1 MKSKRKWS
9 KKVCST
15 ILASALL
22 IAGVVVVNGKADKE
36 AKVDAAV
43 ANATITGEITEKRT
57 KFVKQFSMSD
67 GSFTAATYSMPVHY
81 KKSGKWQEINTTLK
95 KSGKNAYQTKSTDLK
110 IKVSKKANQKSVI
123 SLRRDKMGLSV
134 ALKGKKQKKAK
145 VKISNPKKKVKTDVL
160 NQNQVIYKN
169 VLKNTDVSYD
179 IFPEKIQE
187 IISVRKKR
195 KNKSLSFQIGTSK
208 LNVKVKGKKVYF
220 KTKKGKTKYTRLTT
234 QFTDANGVS
243 TAKGKITYNKKKG
256 ILKVTPNKK
265 WWNSKKR
272 KFPVEIRTTY
282 ITDEHERDVKVGAA
296 YAGAPNSN
304 FGYDKSL
311 LLQANKC
318 VAFTKMTSLAELKQP
333 NVQILNAALHIKNE
347 KTLKMGAGKLFDV
360 GVHKVTQNW
369 SVKKLTYNNRP
380 AYDSIAAV
388 TMGIQKAGNY
398 QCDITEIVKSWY
410 AGEMNYGVALVAD
423 NSNRSYQVKLDRNPY
438 FTVHYEIVGFDGAV
452 ELKENQPVTREVL
465 KTGQENYF
473 YFDGKPGIA
482 YELYTSSNLDTQG
495 ILYDTKKERLDYD
508 DNSGLNENFMLVK
521 SYDGRRYLKV
531 NTKGSSTTGTY
542 TLVLKKR
549 FAIPEPIGKEGQD
562 SYIIQWDTVEKA
574 KEYLVTV
581 YEGKEKIHEVVVKD
595 TSYEYVYT
603 NETAGKTLAFTVTPQ
618 ENKEIKGESSRKIYN
633 RNTGSEWNYTTPMN
647 QTRVMFGSTVCD
659 GKIYVLGGMTEEK
672 KASKSMEMFDVEKR
686 TWTTLSDYPGDVTGI
701 CNMAL
706 VTIGN
711 DIYVLG
717 GQSDDTAA
725 AKILSD
731 VYCYHTGN
739 GKWEKKAAMPQKR
752 TGMVT
757 TVYDGKIYA
766 FARIGTTERVDVYDV
781 TEDKWTSSVKADTS
795 INIQAQTIDGHIY
808 VLREKEEKD
817 SVKAE
822 MYWEEYLPEEEDY
835 DNAGTIC
842 PVDKADR
849 YCHGTV
855 VEGKIYMVKE
865 KETKESLCYDVYLDK
880 WSSLPDMNLCK
891 EKSQLLSVGAALYS
905 VGGTTRDFG
914 LLDVVE
920 KYEREEGPIEKQMDV
935 SKGEIYELQVEAGHC
950 KENTDYLVT
959 LRINPEELAFE
970 KTSSF
975 MSEKEYTKG
984 TNGVQ
989 LVKCSKK
996 DGIIILK
1003 LNGKME
1009 SGETVEACQSIPV
1022 RGLKE
1027 GKTTVK
1033 MQIAY

>member
-1 MKSKRKWS
+1 MRNKRKRS
-9 KKVCST
+9 KKIFCT
-15 ILASALL
+15 IFVGVLL
-22 IAGVVVVNGKADKE
+22 IAGFAVVNE
-36 AKVDAAV
+36 RTEQETRVDAAM
-43 ANATITGEITEKRT
+43 ANATITGEIPEKRT

-81 KKSGKWQEINTTLK
+81 KKGGKWQEINTTLK
-95 KSGKNAYQTKSTDLK
+95 KSGKNTYQTKSTDLK

-123 SLRRDKMGLSV
+123 SLKRDKMGLSV
-134 ALKGKKQKKAK
+134 ALKGKKLKKAK
-145 VKISNPKKKVKTDVL
+145 VKISNPKKKTKTDVL
-160 NQNQVIYKN
+160 NQNQVIYKK

-187 IISVRKKR
+187 IISVKKKR
-195 KNKSLSFQIGTSK
+195 KNKSLSFQIGTNK
-208 LNVKVKGKKVYF
+208 LKVKVKGKKVYF
-220 KTKKGKTKYTRLTT
+220 KTKKGKTRYTRLTT

-243 TAKGKITYNKKKG
+243 TSKGKVSYNKKKG

-304 FGYDKSL
+304 FSYDKSL

-347 KTLKMGAGKLFDV
+347 KTLKLGAGKLFDI
-360 GVHKVTQNW
+360 GVHKVKQNW

-380 AYDSIAAV
+380 AYDSMASA
-388 TMGIQKAGNY
+388 TMGIQKAGSY

-410 AGEMNYGVALVAD
+410 SGEANYGVALAAD
-423 NSNRSYQVKLDRNPY
+423 NSNRSYQAKLDRNPY

-452 ELKENQPVTREVL
+452 ELKEDQPITREVL
-465 KTGQENYF
+465 KAGQENYF
-473 YFDGKPGIA
+473 YFDAEPGIA
-482 YELYTSSNLDTQG
+482 YELYTSSDLDTQG
-495 ILYDTKKERLDYD
+495 ILYDTKKERSDYD
-508 DNSGLNENFMLVK
+508 DNSGTDENFMFVK

-531 NTKGSSTTGTY
+531 TTKGSSATGKY
-542 TLVLKKR
+542 TLMLKKR
-549 FAIPEPIGKEGQD
+549 FARPEPVGKEGQD
-562 SYIIQWDTVEKA
+562 SYIIQWDAVEKA

-581 YEGKEKIHEVVVKD
+581 YDEKGKIHEVVVKD
-595 TSYEYVYT
+595 TSYEYSYT

-618 ENKEIKGESSRKIYN
+618 ENKELKGESSRKIYN
-633 RNTGSEWNYTTPMN
+633 RNMGSKWSYDTPMN
-647 QTRVMFGSTVCD
+647 QTRTMFGSTVCN

-672 KASKSMEMFDVEKR
+672 KAGKSMEVFDVEKR
-686 TWTTLSDYPGDVTGI
+686 AWTTLSNYPGDVDGL

-706 VTIGN
+706 VTIGD

-725 AKILSD
+725 AKLLSD
-731 VYCYHTGN
+731 VYCYHTES
-739 GKWEKKAAMPQKR
+739 GKWEKKADMPQKR

-757 TVYDGKIYA
+757 TVCDGKIYV

-781 TEDKWTSSVKADTS
+781 AEDKWTSTVKADTS

-808 VLREKEEKD
+808 VLREKEEKGA
-817 SVKAE
+817 VKAE
-822 MYWEEYLPEEEDY
+822 MYWEEYLPEEDEY
-835 DNAGTIC
+835 DNAGTAC
-842 PVDKADR
+842 PIEKADR
-849 YCHGTV
+849 YRYGTV

-865 KETKESLCYDVYLDK
+865 KETKEPVCYDLYLDK
-880 WSSLPDMNLCK
+880 WSSLPDMNLRK
-891 EKSQLLSVGAALYS
+891 EKSELLSVGAALYS
-905 VGGTTRDFG
+905 VGGMTKGFG

-920 KYEREEGPIEKQMDV
+920 KYEPGEGQIEKQIDV

-959 LRINPEELAFE
+959 VRINPKELAFE

-989 LVKCSKK
+989 LVKYSKK
-996 DGIIILK
+996 DGVMILK

-1009 SGETVEACQSIPV
+1009 SEETMEAYQSIPV